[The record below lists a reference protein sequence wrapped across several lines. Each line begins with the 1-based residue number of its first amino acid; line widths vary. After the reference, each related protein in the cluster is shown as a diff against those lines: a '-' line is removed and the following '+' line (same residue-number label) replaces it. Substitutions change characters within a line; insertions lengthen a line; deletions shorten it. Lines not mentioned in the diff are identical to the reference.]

1 MTQRERFLTLIQ
13 GKSPDRMPYWF
24 GGPRTST
31 FAAWRRQG
39 LSEDQQNAWSRWL
52 GEEGFTGIGKLSF
65 EPWPR
70 FEEVILEEH
79 GNERTWIDHYGVKRV
94 DAIHQPTAGFA
105 TRRYLEFPV
114 KDRASFEAYAERY
127 NPASPERTTPMPGE
141 NERDTANPDGYRV
154 FHSTVAWKDRVAT
167 CNQGEVPVSLT
178 IPGLWWTLRDWCGF
192 EGLCMMC
199 AEEPALV
206 RDMMDFWTD
215 FILRMVDEPLKA
227 IRVDHIMM
235 NEDMAYKTAAMLS
248 PDMMRAYMLPNY
260 ERLMARFRELGVR
273 SVMMDTDGHCGQVI
287 DVFFPTGFDGT
298 APLEIA
304 AYNDPGAYLSK
315 TPKLTLFGGID
326 KRELMH
332 DKRRVREEVVRRYR
346 LARRYSNYVPMV
358 DHGVPPDV
366 PIRNFL
372 YMAELLRGFA
382 DGEDLD
388 RFEPSGRF
396 EAELGPIEE
405 LFDPNAAYAAA
416 YGSD

>member
-1 MTQRERFLTLIQ
+1 MTQRERFLTLIL

-39 LSEDQQNAWSRWL
+39 LSEEQQARWSEWL
-52 GEEGFTGIGKLSF
+52 GEEGFAGIGKISF
-65 EPWPR
+65 EPYPR
-70 FEEVILEEH
+70 FEEVILEERD
-79 GNERTWIDHYGVKRV
+79 NERTWIDHYGVKRV
-94 DAIHQPTAGFA
+94 DAIQQPTAGFA

-114 KDRASFEAYAERY
+114 KDRATFEVYAERY
-127 NPASPERTTPMPGE
+127 DPTSAERTTPVPGDNDRE
-141 NERDTANPDGYRV
+141 TANPDGYRV
-154 FHSTVAWKDRVAT
+154 YHSTVAWKDRVEA
-167 CNQGEVPVSLT
+167 CNHGDVPVSLT

-199 AEEPALV
+199 AEQPELV

-215 FILRMVDEPLKA
+215 FILKVVDEPLQE

-248 PDMMRAYMLPNY
+248 PAMMREFMLPNY
-260 ERLMARFRELGVR
+260 ERLMTRFRELGVQ
-273 SVMMDTDGHCGQVI
+273 SVMMDTDGHCSQVI
-287 DVFFPTGFDGT
+287 DVFYPSGFDGT

-304 AYNDPGAYLSK
+304 ASNDPETYLAK
-315 TPKLTLFGGID
+315 TPGLVLFGGID

-332 DKRRVREEVVRRYR
+332 DKRRVREEVIRRYE
-346 LARRYSNYVPMV
+346 LAKRHPNYVPMV

-372 YMAELLRGFA
+372 YMVELIKGFA
-382 DGEDLD
+382 DGEDLE
-388 RFEPSGRF
+388 RFQPVGRH
-396 EAELGPIEE
+396 EAELGPIEAM
-405 LFDPNAAYAAA
+405 FDPKAAYAAA
-416 YGSD
+416 YGAS